1 MERVYLLLGGNLGER
16 GQLLAEMRKEI
27 EGSIG
32 QLEISS
38 ALYESEPWGFD
49 HPSKF
54 LNQVVVCKTK
64 LDPLEVL
71 EQIHHIEM
79 LLGRV
84 RHGAGYAARTADIDI
99 LFYGSKVMDT
109 PTLTIPH
116 PRLHERRFTLLP
128 LAEICSEYIHPTKKS
143 SILELLECCTDMS
156 TVVKFKE

>member
-1 MERVYLLLGGNLGER
+1 
-16 GQLLAEMRKEI
+16 MRKEI

-32 QLEISS
+32 QLESSS

-54 LNQVVVCKTK
+54 LNQVVVCETT
-64 LDPLEVL
+64 LNPLEVL

-79 LLGRV
+79 RLGRV
-84 RHGAGYAARTADIDI
+84 RNGEGYAARTADIDI
-99 LFYGSKVMDT
+99 LFYGNKVIDT

-128 LAEICSEYIHPTKKS
+128 LAEICPNYIHPTKKS
-143 SILELLECCTDMS
+143 SILELLECCIDMS